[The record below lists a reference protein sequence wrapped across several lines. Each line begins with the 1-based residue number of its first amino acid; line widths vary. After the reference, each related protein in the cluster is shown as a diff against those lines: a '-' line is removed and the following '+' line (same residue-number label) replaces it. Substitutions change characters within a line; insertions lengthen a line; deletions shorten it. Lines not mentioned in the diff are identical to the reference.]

1 MQPGALADLRNQ
13 VEMLSRRVRA
23 LENNTRDL
31 FAPPPPVAIS
41 DVIEAVATEFE
52 VTALAITSCRRDRQ
66 VVLARQVVIN
76 LCIDVMNMSVSRV
89 ARAFSK
95 DRATVR
101 HAYHA
106 VWTHEARD
114 PNFRSRMESLRWKLK
129 HAAPHLTSPKKEA
142 HNG

>member
-1 MQPGALADLRNQ
+1 MTPGALADLRTQ
-13 VEMLSRRVRA
+13 VDLLSRRVRA
-23 LENNTRDL
+23 LESNTRDL

-41 DVIEAVATEFE
+41 DVIEAVASEFE

-114 PNFRSRMESLRWKLK
+114 PNFRSRLEYLRWKLK
-129 HAAPHLTSPKKEA
+129 HAAPHPTFKTKEA
-142 HNG
+142 KHG

>member
-1 MQPGALADLRNQ
+1 MNPGALADLRNQ

-23 LENNTRDL
+23 LENNTREL
-31 FAPPPPVAIS
+31 AAPVPPAAIS

-76 LCIDVMNMSVSRV
+76 LCIDVLNMSVSRV

-114 PNFRSRMESLRWKLK
+114 PNFRSRLEYLRWKLK
-129 HAAPHLTSPKKEA
+129 HAAPHPTSPKKEA
-142 HNG
+142 HHG

>member
-1 MQPGALADLRNQ
+1 MTPGALADLRTQ
-13 VEMLSRRVRA
+13 VDLLSRRVRA
-23 LENNTRDL
+23 LETNTRDL
-31 FAPPPPVAIS
+31 FTPPPPVAIS

-52 VTALAITSCRRDRQ
+52 VTALALTSCRRDRQ

-76 LCIDVMNMSVSRV
+76 LCIDVMNMTVSRV

-106 VWTHEARD
+106 VWTHEAND
-114 PNFRSRMESLRWKLK
+114 PRFREKMKRLREGLK
-129 HAAPHLTSPKKEA
+129 
-142 HNG
+142 

>member
-1 MQPGALADLRNQ
+1 MTPGALADLRTQ
-13 VEMLSRRVRA
+13 VDLLSRRVRA
-23 LENNTRDL
+23 LETNTRDL
-31 FAPPPPVAIS
+31 FTPPPPVAIS
-41 DVIEAVATEFE
+41 DVIEAVASEFE

-76 LCIDVMNMSVSRV
+76 LCIDVMNMTVSRV

-114 PNFRSRMESLRWKLK
+114 QRFREMMMRLREGLK
-129 HAAPHLTSPKKEA
+129 
-142 HNG
+142 

>member
-1 MQPGALADLRNQ
+1 MTPGALADLRTQ

-23 LENNTRDL
+23 LENNTREL
-31 FAPPPPVAIS
+31 AAPVPPAAIS

-76 LCIDVMNMSVSRV
+76 LCIDIMNMTVSRV

-114 PNFRSRMESLRWKLK
+114 PNFRSRLEYLRWKLK
-129 HAAPHLTSPKKEA
+129 HAAPHPTFRKKEA
-142 HNG
+142 NHG

>member
-1 MQPGALADLRNQ
+1 MQPGALADLRTQ

-23 LENNTRDL
+23 LENNTREL
-31 FAPPPPVAIS
+31 AAPVPAGSIS

-76 LCIDVMNMSVSRV
+76 LCIDVLNMSVSRV
-89 ARAFSK
+89 ARAFGK

-106 VWTHEARD
+106 VWTLEARD
-114 PNFRSRMESLRWKLK
+114 PVVRSRMEYLRFLLK
-129 HAAPHLTSPKKEA
+129 HAAPHPTFRKKEA
-142 HNG
+142 NHG

>member
-1 MQPGALADLRNQ
+1 MTPGALADLRTQ
-13 VEMLSRRVRA
+13 VDLLSRRVRA
-23 LENNTRDL
+23 LETNTRDL
-31 FAPPPPVAIS
+31 FTPPPPVAIS

-76 LCIDVMNMSVSRV
+76 LCIDVMNMTVSRV

-114 PNFRSRMESLRWKLK
+114 QRFREMMTRLREGLK
-129 HAAPHLTSPKKEA
+129 
-142 HNG
+142 

>member
-1 MQPGALADLRNQ
+1 MTPGALADLRTQ
-13 VEMLSRRVRA
+13 VDLLSRRVRA
-23 LENNTRDL
+23 LETNTRDL
-31 FAPPPPVAIS
+31 FTPPPPVAIS
-41 DVIEAVATEFE
+41 DVIEAVATEFK

-76 LCIDVMNMSVSRV
+76 LCIDVMNMTVSRV

-101 HAYHA
+101 HAFHA
-106 VWTHEARD
+106 VWTLQELD

-129 HAAPHLTSPKKEA
+129 HAAPHPTSPKKEA

>member
-1 MQPGALADLRNQ
+1 MTPGALADLRDQ

-31 FAPPPPVAIS
+31 FTAPPPVAIS

-76 LCIDVMNMSVSRV
+76 LCIDVMNMTVSRV

-114 PNFRSRMESLRWKLK
+114 PNFRSRMENLRWKLK
-129 HAAPHLTSPKKEA
+129 HAAPHPTSPKKEA

>member
-1 MQPGALADLRNQ
+1 MTPGALADLRTQ
-13 VEMLSRRVRA
+13 VDLLSRRVRA
-23 LENNTRDL
+23 LETNTRDL
-31 FAPPPPVAIS
+31 FTPPPPVAII
-41 DVIEAVATEFE
+41 DVIEAVAREFE

-89 ARAFSK
+89 ARCFSK

-114 PNFRSRMESLRWKLK
+114 QRFREMMMRLREGLK
-129 HAAPHLTSPKKEA
+129 
-142 HNG
+142 

>member
-1 MQPGALADLRNQ
+1 VAL
-13 VEMLSRRVRA
+13 
-23 LENNTRDL
+23 
-31 FAPPPPVAIS
+31 
-41 DVIEAVATEFE
+41 EFE

-89 ARAFSK
+89 ARAFGK

-106 VWTHEARD
+106 VWKLNADD
-114 PNFRSRMESLRWKLK
+114 PNFRSRMEYLRWKLQ
-129 HAAPHLTSPKKEA
+129 HAAPHPTFRTKEA
-142 HNG
+142 KHG

>member
-1 MQPGALADLRNQ
+1 MTPGALADLRTQ
-13 VEMLSRRVRA
+13 VDLLSRRVRA
-23 LENNTRDL
+23 LETNTRDL
-31 FAPPPPVAIS
+31 FTPPPPVAIS

-76 LCIDVMNMSVSRV
+76 LCIDVMNMSVSRI
-89 ARAFSK
+89 ARAFGK

-106 VWTHEARD
+106 VWAHEARD
-114 PNFRSRMESLRWKLK
+114 PNFRSRMEYLRWKLK
-129 HAAPHLTSPKKEA
+129 HAAPQPTFKTKEA
-142 HNG
+142 HHG

>member
-1 MQPGALADLRNQ
+1 MTPGALADLRTQ

-23 LENNTRDL
+23 LETNTREL
-31 FAPPPPVAIS
+31 AAPVPPAAIS

-76 LCIDVMNMSVSRV
+76 LCIDIMNMTVSRV

-114 PNFRSRMESLRWKLK
+114 PNFRSRLEYLRWKLK
-129 HAAPHLTSPKKEA
+129 HAAPHPTFKTKEA
-142 HNG
+142 KHG

>member
-1 MQPGALADLRNQ
+1 MTPGALADLRTQ
-13 VEMLSRRVRA
+13 VDLLSRRVRA
-23 LENNTRDL
+23 LETNTRDL
-31 FAPPPPVAIS
+31 FTPPPPVAIS
-41 DVIEAVATEFE
+41 DVIEAVASEFE

-114 PNFRSRMESLRWKLK
+114 QRFREMMMRLREGLK
-129 HAAPHLTSPKKEA
+129 
-142 HNG
+142 

>member
-1 MQPGALADLRNQ
+1 MTPGALADLRTQ
-13 VEMLSRRVRA
+13 VDLLSRRVRA
-23 LENNTRDL
+23 LETNTRDL
-31 FAPPPPVAIS
+31 FTPPPPVAIS

-89 ARAFSK
+89 ARAFGK

-114 PNFRSRMESLRWKLK
+114 QSFREMMTRLREGLK
-129 HAAPHLTSPKKEA
+129 
-142 HNG
+142 

>member
-1 MQPGALADLRNQ
+1 MQPGALAELRDQ

-76 LCIDVMNMSVSRV
+76 LCIDVMNMTVSRV

-106 VWTHEARD
+106 VWTLQELD

>member
-23 LENNTRDL
+23 LENNTREL
-31 FAPPPPVAIS
+31 AAPVPPAAIS

-114 PNFRSRMESLRWKLK
+114 PNFRSRMEYLRWKLK
-129 HAAPHLTSPKKEA
+129 HAAPHPTSPKKEA

>member
-1 MQPGALADLRNQ
+1 MQPGALADLRDQ

-23 LENNTRDL
+23 LETNTRDL

-41 DVIEAVATEFE
+41 NVIEAVATEFE

-66 VVLARQVVIN
+66 VVLARQVVMQ

-95 DRATVR
+95 DRDTVR
-101 HAYHA
+101 HGYHA
-106 VWTHEARD
+106 VWTLEARD
-114 PNFRSRMESLRWKLK
+114 PNFRSRMEYLRWKLK
-129 HAAPHLTSPKKEA
+129 HAAPHPTSPKKEA

>member
-13 VEMLSRRVRA
+13 VDLLSRRVRA

-76 LCIDVMNMSVSRV
+76 LCIDVMNMTVSRV

-129 HAAPHLTSPKKEA
+129 HAAPHPTSPKKEA
-142 HNG
+142 HHG